1 MPRIYVIGALV
12 YDLVFNVP
20 DWLQPNLAVHATR
33 VTLSPGGKGLN
44 QAAAVQRLGGEATL
58 IGCVGND
65 LFGNEML
72 SALRETGVNVD
83 HVYRLETART
93 SLSSIIV
100 KDNMPGFIGAPDASR
115 RVSECQIRSALKD
128 LGPDDILSL
137 NFEIPQSVVP
147 LALSIGR
154 EAGATTVLNPAP
166 FFTRD
171 DFVIDYLHLV
181 DVLIPNI
188 LEARIMLD
196 NDTHDADELAR
207 ALLKFGIKQVVMT
220 LGEAGSNYYD
230 AYRQV
235 MQPIFP
241 VDAVDT
247 TGASDAFVGAYCL
260 GLSKRWDNARRTE
273 FAAAV
278 AGLACT
284 KHGTMSS
291 MPTYSEVA
299 ALLESQRNRSRHH
312 GF

>member
-12 YDLVFNVP
+12 YDLVFDVP
-20 DWLQPNLAVHATR
+20 DWLQPNLAVHASR
-33 VTLSPGGKGLN
+33 VTMSPGGKGLN
-44 QAAAVQRLGGEATL
+44 QAVAAQRLGGDATL
-58 IGCVGND
+58 IGCVGRD
-65 LFGNEML
+65 LFGDEML
-72 SALRETGVNVD
+72 KELRKTGVNVE
-83 HVYRLETART
+83 HVYQLETAQT
-93 SLSSIIV
+93 SVSSIIV

-115 RVSECQIRSALKD
+115 RVSESQIRSALRD

-137 NFEIPQSVVP
+137 NFEIPQDVVP
-147 LALSIGR
+147 LALALGR

-181 DVLIPNI
+181 DALIPNM
-188 LEARIMLD
+188 LEAQVILD
-196 NDTHDADELAR
+196 SEADDPDELAR
-207 ALLKFGIKQVVMT
+207 GLLAFGVEQVVMT
-220 LGEAGSNYYD
+220 MGEAGSNYYD
-230 AYRQV
+230 ASRQV

-260 GLSKRWDNARRTE
+260 GLSKRWDRAVRTA

-278 AGLACT
+278 AGLSCT
-284 KHGTMSS
+284 RHGTMSS
-291 MPTYSEVA
+291 MPFYSEVE
-299 ALLESQRNRSRHH
+299 ALLDSHRNLSRHR

>member
-44 QAAAVQRLGGEATL
+44 QAVAVQRLGGEATL
-58 IGCVGND
+58 VGCVGDD

-72 SALRETGVNVD
+72 CALRESGVNVE
-83 HVYRLETART
+83 HVFRLDDART

-100 KDNMPGFIGAPDASR
+100 KDNMPGFIGAPEASR
-115 RVSECQIRSALKD
+115 LVSESQIRGALKD

-137 NFEIPQSVVP
+137 NFEIPQPIVP

-188 LEARIMLD
+188 LEAQIILD
-196 NDTHDADELAR
+196 SDSDDADELAR
-207 ALLKFGIKQVVMT
+207 GLLKFGMKQVVMT
-220 LGEAGSNYYD
+220 LGEGGSNYYD
-230 AYRQV
+230 ATKQV
-235 MQPIFP
+235 LQPIFP
-241 VDAVDT
+241 VNAVDT

-260 GLSKRWDNARRTE
+260 GLSKLWDYASRME
-273 FAAAV
+273 FATAV

-284 KHGTMSS
+284 RHGTMSS
-291 MPTYSEVA
+291 LPAHSEVA
-299 ALLESQRNRSRHH
+299 ALLHSHRNRNSRH